1 MAARALIGDAPDVAE
16 ADRRLRI
23 AQDQL
28 VLAQA
33 AWAGLT
39 VEGPESVEQAA
50 HSVHLGLHSMHTTL
64 LAWRDSSGAPDRNVK
79 FVERHAVEVTMV
91 SERLGSFTSA
101 ARAALDD
108 TNLPSGRR
116 S

>member
-1 MAARALIGDAPDVAE
+1 M
-16 ADRRLRI
+16 
-23 AQDQL
+23 
-28 VLAQA
+28 
-33 AWAGLT
+33 
-39 VEGPESVEQAA
+39 EQAA

-64 LAWRDSSGAPDRNVK
+64 LAWRDSSGAPDRNVN

-91 SERLGSFTSA
+91 SERLGSFASA

-108 TNLPSGRR
+108 ADLPSSRR